1 MSRPVDDLVAE
12 ASVADAFPQ
21 DANVPDI
28 KVGATDATFRSTSF
42 KKAEAAFAQKL
53 PPLFDRLLTFGPRAA
68 LAAGVSGFAWVAGSY
83 FSGGQSQFY
92 AMKPQPSP
100 TIVAQES
107 AERAELLRMKQK
119 MAEEIRA
126 LQARVEAM
134 PAARSLSARDAIS
147 VEDLKR
153 RLDAMK
159 RETGAAIADL
169 AGKVEHMQRE
179 TTAKFSQVSEQ
190 RNQTERQIAPPPAAS
205 SRAAASELAV
215 GTIPKQAR
223 KRRDD
228 AFDPSQNPGA
238 PGVPRPLEI
247 PAHDRV
253 H

>member
-1 MSRPVDDLVAE
+1 MSHPVDDAVTE
-12 ASVADAFPQ
+12 ASVAAVSPQ
-21 DANVPDI
+21 DANVLDI
-28 KVGATDATFRSTSF
+28 KVRAADATFDSTSF
-42 KKAEAAFAQKL
+42 KKAEAAFARNL
-53 PPLFDRLLTFGPRAA
+53 PLLFERLVTFAPRAA

-100 TIVAQES
+100 TVVAQER

-119 MAEEIRA
+119 IAEDIRA

-134 PAARSLSARDAIS
+134 PTARSLSARDATS

-169 AGKVEHMQRE
+169 AGKIEHMQRV
-179 TTAKFSQVSEQ
+179 TTAKFSQISEQ

-228 AFDPSQNPGA
+228 ALDPSQNPGA
-238 PGVPRPLEI
+238 PGAPRPLEI
-247 PAHDRV
+247 PAHDRE

>member
-1 MSRPVDDLVAE
+1 
-12 ASVADAFPQ
+12 
-21 DANVPDI
+21 
-28 KVGATDATFRSTSF
+28 
-42 KKAEAAFAQKL
+42 
-53 PPLFDRLLTFGPRAA
+53 
-68 LAAGVSGFAWVAGSY
+68 
-83 FSGGQSQFY
+83 
-92 AMKPQPSP
+92 MKPQPSP
-100 TIVAQES
+100 TVVAQES

-119 MAEEIRA
+119 IAEDIRA

-134 PAARSLSARDAIS
+134 PAARSLSARDATS

-169 AGKVEHMQRE
+169 AGKIEHMQRE
-179 TTAKFSQVSEQ
+179 TTAKFSQVNEQ
-190 RNQTERQIAPPPAAS
+190 LDRTERQHAAPLAAS
-205 SRAAASELAV
+205 SRSVTSELAV

-238 PGVPRPLEI
+238 PGVPRPLGSRA
-247 PAHDRV
+247 AHGRE